1 MKRIVRNLTTDE
13 SRDFW
18 SAAEKVAAEVDAWP
32 SWKKAGINVAELR
45 TEARQAPESPS
56 STSPGKTS
64 SK

>member
-1 MKRIVRNLTTDE
+1 MKRIVRNLMTNE

-45 TEARQAPESPS
+45 TEAREAPEAPGNTS
-56 STSPGKTS
+56 SGTTS